1 MKTMSSAIKVD
12 DVSAVAASGRSGAR
26 GSDFLPA
33 LLGVVGGLGLI
44 AARHALGPK
53 GFLVDGSA
61 VVLALILY
69 ISSAVLHM
77 THVYVRLAW
86 IRSTAM
92 WLASV
97 GLASNIASWGFRWH
111 QAGDAE
117 QWAQWVWRY
126 IPLANLYDITLA
138 FVFVSVIFTLVIER
152 KPRHSAVGAMTMPVA
167 SLLLM
172 LAVFLG
178 NEQRTLQPILD
189 SYWRPIH
196 VGIAAVSYGVCLVSF
211 GIALLYLVRD
221 GVRMSAAAAW
231 ITGFGIFTYLF
242 IDHGAVLTGSYSSS
256 ALVGIDSI
264 PLLGG
269 GSLRVPVPGA
279 GPALLVAFLSI
290 VAAFATLVY
299 GEYADRDDTRRIG
312 MKLVLA
318 SIVIQAV
325 AVGFVAWRVATLDDV
340 AKRALTV
347 KPETLVLVGA
357 AMAKN
362 AEKDPAAY
370 PKDVLSGAAV
380 DVIESNASQLRTSVK
395 SNPIE
400 FSALISVVV
409 MMLVVSILAIS
420 PQRVTES
427 LPSLKTLDGLQ
438 YLAVSIAF
446 PLLSLLLITGA
457 VWANESWG
465 RYWGWDNKEVGALV
479 TWLAYA
485 GYLHTRIA
493 HGWTGRRSAYVAI
506 LGFVLVIF
514 TYLGVSYLLPGL
526 HSYAG

>member
-1 MKTMSSAIKVD
+1 MKTMSRALKVG
-12 DVSAVAASGRSGAR
+12 DVASVPASRPSGSR
-26 GSDFLPA
+26 VTNLLPA
-33 LLGVVGGLGLI
+33 LVGVFGGLALI
-44 AARHALGPK
+44 AARHFLGPK
-53 GFLVDGSA
+53 GVLVDGST

-69 ISSAVLHM
+69 ISSAVLHL
-77 THVYVRLAW
+77 THVYVRLTW
-86 IRSTAM
+86 IRSAAI
-92 WLASV
+92 WLGAV
-97 GLASNIASWGFRWH
+97 GLASNISSWGFRWY

-117 QWAQWVWRY
+117 GWSEWVWRY

-138 FVFVSVIFTLVIER
+138 FVFVAIAFTLVIER
-152 KPRHSAVGAMTMPVA
+152 KPKHTAVGAMTMPVA

-211 GIALLYLVRD
+211 GLALLYLVRD
-221 GVRMSAAAAW
+221 GVRMSAAAVW
-231 ITGFGIFTYLF
+231 VTGFGVFTYLF
-242 IDHGAVLTGSYSSS
+242 LDHGALLTASYSAS
-256 ALVGIDSI
+256 ALVGVDAIS
-264 PLLGG
+264 LLGG
-269 GSLRVPVPGA
+269 GSLRVPVPGT
-279 GPALLVAFLSI
+279 GPALL
-290 VAAFATLVY
+290 AAFVS
-299 GEYADRDDTRRIG
+299 
-312 MKLVLA
+312 VLA
-318 SIVIQAV
+318 SFVTLAYAEYSNSDSMRRLGMRLVLGSIVVQTAMIC
-325 AVGFVAWRVATLDDV
+325 FVAYKVSTLDNV
-340 AKRALTV
+340 ADRAKQV
-347 KPETLVLVGA
+347 KEETLVLVGA
-357 AMAKN
+357 SMAKN
-362 AEKDPAAY
+362 SGIDPATIS
-370 PKDVLSGAAV
+370 KDRLSFAAV
-380 DVIESNASQLRTSVK
+380 QLVEGNADRLRTSVR

-409 MMLVVSILAIS
+409 MMLVVSVLAIK
-420 PQRVTES
+420 PERVVES

-485 GYLHTRIA
+485 GYLHSRIA

-506 LGFVLVIF
+506 LGFALVIF

>member
-1 MKTMSSAIKVD
+1 MTTMSRALKVD
-12 DVSAVAASGRSGAR
+12 DVAAVPASGQSGSRA
-26 GSDFLPA
+26 SNLLPA
-33 LLGVVGGLGLI
+33 ILGVACGLGLI
-44 AARHALGPK
+44 AARHVIGPQ
-53 GFLVDGSA
+53 GFLVDGST

-69 ISSAVLHM
+69 ISSGVLHM
-77 THVYVRLAW
+77 THVYVRLPW
-86 IRSTAM
+86 IRSAAL
-92 WLASV
+92 WLAAA
-97 GLASNIASWGFRWH
+97 GLTSNIASWGFRWY

-117 QWAQWVWRY
+117 QWSEWLWRY

-138 FVFVSVIFTLVIER
+138 FVFVAVAFMLVIER
-152 KPRHSAVGAMTMPVA
+152 KPKHTAVGAITMPVA

-211 GIALLYLVRD
+211 GLAILYLIRD
-221 GVRMSAAAAW
+221 GLRMSAAAAW
-231 ITGFGIFTYLF
+231 VTGFGVFTYLF
-242 IDHGAVLTGSYSSS
+242 IDRGAVLLGTYSSS
-256 ALVGIDSI
+256 VLVGNDAI

-269 GSLRVPVPGA
+269 GSLRVAVPGT
-279 GPALLVAFLSI
+279 GLALLVGFLS
-290 VAAFATLVY
+290 VLAAFAVLAY
-299 GEYADRDDTRRIG
+299 AEYANRDDTRRLG
-312 MKLVLA
+312 MKLVVA
-318 SIVIQAV
+318 SIVVQTV
-325 AVGFVAWRVATLDDV
+325 AIGFVAYRVSTLDDLA
-340 AKRALTV
+340 AKAKQVR
-347 KPETLVLVGA
+347 PETLVLVGGSL
-357 AMAKN
+357 AKN
-362 AEKDPAAY
+362 SGVDPATI
-370 PKDVLSGAAV
+370 DRERLQGAAV
-380 DVIESNASQLRTSVK
+380 QVIDGNADRMRTSVR

-409 MMLVVSILAIS
+409 MMLVVAVLAIR
-420 PQRVTES
+420 PERVIES

-493 HGWTGRRSAYVAI
+493 HGWTGRRSAYVAL
-506 LGFVLVIF
+506 LGFVFVIF

-526 HSYAG
+526 HSYAS

>member
-1 MKTMSSAIKVD
+1 
-12 DVSAVAASGRSGAR
+12 
-26 GSDFLPA
+26 
-33 LLGVVGGLGLI
+33 LGLV
-44 AARHALGPK
+44 AARHALGQTP
-53 GFLVDGSA
+53 FLVDGST

-69 ISSAVLHM
+69 ISSGVLHL
-77 THVYVRLAW
+77 THVYVRLRW
-86 IRSTAM
+86 IRVAAL

-97 GLASNIASWGFRWH
+97 GLASNIASWGCRWY

-117 QWAQWVWRY
+117 HWTQWDRRY

-138 FVFVSVIFTLVIER
+138 FVFVAVAFTLIIAR
-152 KPRHSAVGAMTMPVA
+152 KPKHAAVGAITMPVA

-211 GIALLYLVRD
+211 GLAILYLIRD

-231 ITGFGIFTYLF
+231 IAGFGLFAYLF
-242 IDHGAVLTGSYSSS
+242 IDHGSILLGSYSTSP
-256 ALVGIDSI
+256 LVGTSAI

-269 GSLRVPVPGA
+269 GSLRVLVPGA
-279 GPALLVAFLSI
+279 GPALLMAFLSVLI
-290 VAAFATLVY
+290 TFATLLY
-299 GEYADRDDTRRIG
+299 GEFANRDDVRRMG
-312 MKLVLA
+312 MKLMVA
-318 SIVIQAV
+318 SIVVQTI
-325 AVGFVAWRVATLDDV
+325 AVGFVAWKVSTLDDLGT
-340 AKRALTV
+340 RAAAV
-347 KPETLVLVGA
+347 KPDTLVLIGA
-357 AMAKN
+357 SIAK
-362 AEKDPAAY
+362 EQGVDPATIERER
-370 PKDVLSGAAV
+370 LSSVGLQ
-380 DVIESNASQLRTSVK
+380 VIEGNADQMKTSVR

-400 FSALISVVV
+400 FSAMISIIV
-409 MMLVVSILAIS
+409 MMLVVGILAIQ
-420 PQRVTES
+420 PEKVLES
-427 LPSLKTLDGLQ
+427 LPSLKTLDSLQ

-493 HGWTGRRSAYVAI
+493 HGWTGRRSAYVAV
-506 LGFVLVIF
+506 LGFALVIF
-514 TYLGVSYLLPGL
+514 TYLGVSYLLRGL

>member
-1 MKTMSSAIKVD
+1 
-12 DVSAVAASGRSGAR
+12 
-26 GSDFLPA
+26 
-33 LLGVVGGLGLI
+33 
-44 AARHALGPK
+44 
-53 GFLVDGSA
+53 
-61 VVLALILY
+61 
-69 ISSAVLHM
+69 
-77 THVYVRLAW
+77 
-86 IRSTAM
+86 M

-97 GLASNIASWGFRWH
+97 GLACNIASWGFRWY
-111 QAGDAE
+111 QAGELE
-117 QWAQWVWRY
+117 QWIEWVWRY

-138 FVFVSVIFTLVIER
+138 FVFVAVAFTLIIER
-152 KPRHSAVGAMTMPVA
+152 RPKHLAVGAMSLPVA
-167 SLLLM
+167 ALLIM

-196 VGIAAVSYGVCLVSF
+196 VGIAAVGYGVCLVSF
-211 GIALLYLVRD
+211 GLAILYLVRD
-221 GVRMSAAAAW
+221 GVRMSSMAAW
-231 ITGFGIFTYLF
+231 VAGFGVFTYLF
-242 IDHGAVLTGSYSSS
+242 LDHGSVLLGSYSAS
-256 ALVGIDSI
+256 ALVGVDAI

-269 GSLRVPVPGA
+269 GSLRVHVPGA
-279 GPALLVAFLSI
+279 GPALLVAFLS
-290 VAAFATLVY
+290 VLAAFATLLY
-299 GEYADRDDTRRIG
+299 GEFSDRDELRRLG
-312 MKLVLA
+312 MRLVLA
-318 SIVIQAV
+318 SVLVQTV
-325 AVGFVAWRVATLDDV
+325 AVSFVAWKVSTLDDV
-340 AKRALTV
+340 ATRAAAA

-357 AMAKN
+357 SLAKN
-362 AEKDPAAY
+362 SGIDPATL
-370 PKDVLSGAAV
+370 PKERLSGAAV
-380 DVIESNASQLRTSVK
+380 QVIEANAPNLRTAVR

-400 FSALISVVV
+400 FSAMISVIV
-409 MMLVVSILAIS
+409 MMLVVWVLAIR
-420 PQRVTES
+420 PERVLES

-493 HGWTGRRSAYVAI
+493 HGWTGRRSAYVAVV
-506 LGFVLVIF
+506 GFALVIF